1 MNLEETIAVT
11 QNFVDRY
18 NLINVVNYLQNKR
31 KKELW
36 QVFESKMKEHHPDLL
51 VSVVKE
57 LQQKNEVKPS
67 AWEELVGEN
76 QPFKLLAW
84 CQ

>member
-18 NLINVVNYLQNKR
+18 NLINVVNYLQNKK

-36 QVFESKMKEHHPDLL
+36 QVFESKMKEQHPNLL
-51 VSVVKE
+51 SSVLKE

-76 QPFKLLAW
+76 QPFRLLA
-84 CQ
+84 

>member
-18 NLINVVNYLQNKR
+18 NLINVVNYLQS
-31 KKELW
+31 KKKKDLW
-36 QVFESKMKEHHPDLL
+36 QVFEAQMKEHHSDLL
-51 VSVVKE
+51 ASVLQD

-76 QPFKLLAW
+76 KPFRLFA
-84 CQ
+84 